1 MLTKRELEAM
11 TAKLVDAET
20 PSETC
25 VCTFV
30 QASPERVPMLENAG
44 REKGAMR
51 DSIAIEIPSG
61 S

>member
-1 MLTKRELEAM
+1 M